1 MHLDVM
7 HVFRQAAVNVLDS
20 YGFSGIRSHEVRVF
34 GDTFART
41 GAAGVSLALSGALCG
56 SVGFAV
62 PRGSLAAF
70 AGRVMGASVE
80 PPSFAEQCEV
90 LCELANIMGGHAM
103 GQLYAMGFGVD
114 MSIPTLSRGPE
125 VLWCFAPAADAVL
138 FPVDSDQGLLE
149 VVLSV
154 NPG

>member
-7 HVFRQAAVNVLDS
+7 HVFRQAAVSVLDS
-20 YGFSGIRSHEVRVF
+20 YRFSGIRSQEVRVF

-41 GAAGVSLALSGALCG
+41 DAAGVSLTLSGVLCG
-56 SVGFAV
+56 SMGFVV

-70 AGRVMGASVE
+70 AGRVMGAPVE
-80 PPSFAEQCEV
+80 SPLFKEQCEV
-90 LCELANIMGGHAM
+90 LCEVANIVGGHAM

-114 MSIPTLSRGPE
+114 MSTPTLSPGPE
-125 VLWCFAPAADAVL
+125 VLWCFSPAAGAVL
-138 FPVDSDQGLLE
+138 FPVDTDQGLLE

>member
-20 YGFSGIRSHEVRVF
+20 YRFSGIRSQDVRVF

-41 GAAGVSLALSGALCG
+41 GAAGVALTLRGALCG
-56 SVGFAV
+56 FMGLVV
-62 PRGSLAAF
+62 PHAALAAF
-70 AGRVMGASVE
+70 AGRVLGSSVE
-80 PPSFAEQCEV
+80 TPGFAEQCEV
-90 LCELANIMGGHAM
+90 LCEVANIIGGHAL
-103 GQLYAMGFGVD
+103 GQLYGLGFGVD
-114 MSIPTLSRGPE
+114 LSTPTLSPGPE
-125 VLWCFAPAADAVL
+125 VLWCFSPAENAVL
-138 FPVDSDQGLLE
+138 LPIDTDQGLLE